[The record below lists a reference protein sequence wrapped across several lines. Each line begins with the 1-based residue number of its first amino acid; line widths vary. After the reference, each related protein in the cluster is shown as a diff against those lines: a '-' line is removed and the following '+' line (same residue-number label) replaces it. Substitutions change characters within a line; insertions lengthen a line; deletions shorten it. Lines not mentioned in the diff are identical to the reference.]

1 MPSSSSR
8 PSSSPASSLPIDT
21 LIDPGFVAD
30 PFSRLAAL
38 REHDPVHW
46 DDALGTWFVTRYE
59 DVRRFFSDPRLS
71 TDRRLARDHRPA
83 PAEGWLAHFE
93 SSSIISADPEGHRR
107 WRNRLSAG
115 FTPRAV
121 RRMDQQ
127 VRDIVEEFAAPIR
140 GLSGPVDLVARFT
153 DPIPNTVIGR
163 ITGIPP
169 YPGDEERFRGLAQK
183 MMQRYTFFADAEKIR
198 VGNAAIEEL
207 AEWVLKLADQ
217 RRQVR
222 GDDLLSDLIHGNT
235 GENALG
241 DTEIVVLVAG
251 LVAAGSETTTLGGTQ
266 VLRHLLAHPAEL
278 AKLRADPSLARN
290 AVREALRFDFGS
302 LAAVNMRFAMEDIPL
317 HGKTIRKHDM
327 IMLSPASA
335 NRDPAVFPEPDRFD
349 VTRDTS
355 DVVSFGHGPRYC
367 LGANLAMQEMT
378 CMLEAALE
386 FLPESADLVESAADW
401 EQIGIMRRPLR
412 LIVDFGQR

>member
-1 MPSSSSR
+1 VTSSQ
-8 PSSSPASSLPIDT
+8 SSL
-21 LIDPGFVAD
+21 LDPDFVAD
-30 PFSRLAAL
+30 PFPRLAEL

-46 DDALGTWFVTRYE
+46 DEVLGTWFITRYE
-59 DVRRFFSDPRLS
+59 DVRRFFSDPHLS
-71 TDRRLARDHRPA
+71 TDRRLARDYRPV
-83 PAEGWLAHFE
+83 PAEGWLAKFE

-140 GLSGPVDLVARFT
+140 GLSGCVDLLARFT

-198 VGNAAIEEL
+198 IGNAAIEEL
-207 AEWVLKLADQ
+207 AEWVVKLADQ
-217 RRQVR
+217 RRHVR
-222 GDDLLSDLIHGNT
+222 GDDLLSDLIHGNP
-235 GENALG
+235 GENAL
-241 DTEIVVLVAG
+241 TNAEIVVLVAG

-266 VLRHLLAHPAEL
+266 ILRHLLNHPAEMS
-278 AKLRADPSLARN
+278 KLRADPSLLRN
-290 AVREALRFDFGS
+290 TVREGLRFDFGS
-302 LAAVNMRFAMEDIPL
+302 LAAVNMRFAMEDVPL
-317 HGKTIRKHDM
+317 HGRTIRAGDM

-335 NRDPAVFPEPDRFD
+335 NRDPSVFPDPDRFD
-349 VTRDTS
+349 ISRDTS
-355 DVVSFGHGPRYC
+355 EVVTFGHGPRYC

-386 FLPESADLVESAADW
+386 FLPESARLVESESDW

-412 LIVDFGQR
+412 LVVDLGRA

>member
-1 MPSSSSR
+1 MDSSR
-8 PSSSPASSLPIDT
+8 SSL
-21 LIDPGFVAD
+21 LDPDFVAD
-30 PFSRLAAL
+30 PFPRLAEL

-46 DDALGTWFVTRYE
+46 DEALGTWFITRYD

-71 TDRRLARDHRPA
+71 TDRRLARGYQP
-83 PAEGWLAHFE
+83 PPVEGWLAHFE
-93 SSSIISADPEGHRR
+93 ASSIISADPEGHRR

-121 RRMDQQ
+121 QRMDQQ
-127 VRDIVEEFAAPIR
+127 VRDIVEEFAAPLR
-140 GLSGPVDLVARFT
+140 SAAGRVDLLARFT

-183 MMQRYTFFADAEKIR
+183 MMQRYTFFADAAKIAS
-198 VGNAAIEEL
+198 GNAAIEEL
-207 AEWVLKLADQ
+207 AEWVVKLAEE
-217 RRQVR
+217 RRAVR
-222 GDDLLSDLIHGNT
+222 ADDLLSDLIHGNT
-235 GENALG
+235 AENRLEN
-241 DTEIVVLVAG
+241 TEIVVLVAG

-266 VLRHLLAHPAEL
+266 VLRHLLRHPGEL
-278 AKLRADPSLARN
+278 AKLRADRSLARN

-317 HGKTIRKHDM
+317 HGKTIRAGDM
-327 IMLSPASA
+327 LMLSPASA
-335 NRDPAVFPEPDRFD
+335 NRDPAVFKEPDRFD
-349 VTRDTS
+349 IGRDTRD
-355 DVVSFGHGPRYC
+355 VVTFGHGPRYC

-386 FLPESADLVESAADW
+386 FMPESAKLVESPDDW

-412 LIVDFGQR
+412 LVVDFG